1 MDAASR
7 DIQFE
12 IIQNLRERIREAR
25 ANGWQELAALAAE
38 KTREG
43 DGLRLMGEGGL
54 LPEIAQHLMQSALE
68 TEMDLHLAEEAS
80 RAGGGAGAA

>member
-1 MDAASR
+1 
-7 DIQFE
+7 
-12 IIQNLRERIREAR
+12 
-25 ANGWQELAALAAE
+25 
-38 KTREG
+38 
-43 DGLRLMGEGGL
+43 MGEGGL